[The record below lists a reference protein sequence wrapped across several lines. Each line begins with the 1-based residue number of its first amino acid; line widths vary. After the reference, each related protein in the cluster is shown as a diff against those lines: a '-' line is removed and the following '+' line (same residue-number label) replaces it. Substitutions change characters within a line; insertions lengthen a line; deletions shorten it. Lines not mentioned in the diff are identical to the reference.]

1 MFVSLLRRLE
11 SDSETLKNTQWF
23 HDFVL
28 FFSHQCDFTAKYKAN
43 KVAHVTLKTDPLK
56 LGLDLLKLGFLGLG
70 LMTGLLASSTISM
83 SLILFSSTGF
93 AVTQGGQFS
102 SSSSASFSRFLF
114 FLGSGLFFDPSF
126 VFELSSSLPSPEPE
140 PS

>member
-1 MFVSLLRRLE
+1 VVSR
-11 SDSETLKNTQWF
+11 F
-23 HDFVL
+23 FL

-56 LGLDLLKLGFLGLG
+56 LGLDRLKLGFLGLG

-114 FLGSGLFFDPSF
+114 LFLGSGLFFDPSF
-126 VFELSSSLPSPEPE
+126 VFELSSSLSSPEPE

>member
-1 MFVSLLRRLE
+1 
-11 SDSETLKNTQWF
+11 
-23 HDFVL
+23 
-28 FFSHQCDFTAKYKAN
+28 
-43 KVAHVTLKTDPLK
+43 VTLKTDPLK
-56 LGLDLLKLGFLGLG
+56 LGLDRLKLGFLGLG

-114 FLGSGLFFDPSF
+114 LLFFFGSGLFFDPSF
-126 VFELSSSLPSPEPE
+126 FFELSSSLPSPEPE